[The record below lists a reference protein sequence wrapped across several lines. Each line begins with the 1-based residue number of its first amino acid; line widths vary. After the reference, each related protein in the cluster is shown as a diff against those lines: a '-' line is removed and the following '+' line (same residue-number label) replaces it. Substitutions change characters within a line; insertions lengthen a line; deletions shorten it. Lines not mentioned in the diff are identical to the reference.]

1 MESKAFYKS
10 IKKHN
15 LKENYIGSAL
25 ARKYKANLHFNT
37 SENLSKWD
45 YLLYSLEDGWA
56 CSIEQKEDNVCSSKE
71 DNLCFELFTF
81 NQDGSKRLG
90 AINKTKAK
98 YIIYVITKMKLV
110 LSLDTK
116 KVKDLIAL
124 HQSEGVLNTYVP
136 NNFDAWRAKH
146 DTAPTECALLPY
158 DQVVLA
164 AQRSVFH
171 YHDLNINS
179 NIYHGF

>member
-25 ARKYKANLHFNT
+25 ARKYKANLHFNS

-45 YLLYSLEDGWA
+45 YLLYSLDDSWL
-56 CSIEQKEDNVCSSKE
+56 CSCEQKEDNVCASE
-71 DNLCFELFTF
+71 DDNLCFELFTF
-81 NQDGSKRLG
+81 NQDGTKRLG

-98 YIIYVITKMKLV
+98 YIIYVITKMKLI

-124 HQSEGVLNTYVP
+124 HQSEGVLKTYVP

-146 DTAPTECALLPY
+146 DTAPTECALINY
-158 DQVVLA
+158 NDVVLA
-164 AQRSVFH
+164 AQSSVFH
-171 YHDLNINS
+171 YNDLNINS
-179 NIYHGF
+179 IIYNGF